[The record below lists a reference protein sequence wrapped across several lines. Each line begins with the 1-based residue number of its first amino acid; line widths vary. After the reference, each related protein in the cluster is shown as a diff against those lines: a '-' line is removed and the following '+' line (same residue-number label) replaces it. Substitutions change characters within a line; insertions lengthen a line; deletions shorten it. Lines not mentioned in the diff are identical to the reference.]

1 MKKAGRDKTTLPRA
15 NETEILLSIGAAIA
29 ETREK
34 GDLLNVVNSKLK
46 ELFDFTHSAIG
57 VTNPGGTSF
66 RLFLLDP
73 GSKSADHPDYKKVVT
88 RPSFPFE
95 DGVYD
100 NSLAADAGIVLDL
113 DELNKKITLPPYL
126 RINYDRGIKESLM
139 IALRKDGKSIGVLGL
154 FAEKKG
160 TFIESNLRIIRG
172 ISSQLSVAVANII
185 ASDAVEQSRKE
196 MASLLSIS
204 NDIASIRDKKDL
216 LHVIQ
221 GKLKTLFAFND
232 CAVVLFGENRSTYR
246 VFLSDCERARADHP
260 DFAEILDF
268 DYPSNDGIH
277 DAALNS
283 QGAVS
288 IRIADL
294 NLNLPNLKFIYETGL
309 REIAS
314 VGLRDTNEV
323 FGVMTL
329 LSETENAFSES
340 DLRLLLGIS
349 NQISTA
355 IANVLANE
363 KIVKQL
369 DEINRY
375 KQQLE
380 AENLVLQK
388 EINVAN
394 SYDEIIGSSGPMQRV
409 FRLISQVADS
419 DSTVLILGE
428 TGTGKE
434 LIASAIHRSS
444 PRSERL
450 LVKVNCA
457 SLPPTLVE
465 SELFGHERGSFTG
478 AIERRIG
485 KFELANHGTLF
496 LDEIGELSLELQAKL
511 LRAIQEKEIERVGG
525 KSTLK
530 VNVRIIA
537 ATNRDLTEEVDQK
550 RFRADLFYRLN
561 VFPITLPPLRD
572 RTEDIAPLAGHFA
585 AKFARKSGRSVIGI
599 SDRILRELTHYEWP
613 GNVRELEHLIERGV
627 LLANGPTITEIHL
640 PDLRSTPLTRTAEP
654 IRAKTLSEN
663 ESQHIL
669 EVLRKCAGKV
679 SGPDGAAAALGIPTS
694 TLNSRMKKLGISK
707 RLVFDQ

>member
-1 MKKAGRDKTTLPRA
+1 MPNTPRA
-15 NETEILLSIGAAIA
+15 NETEILLSVGAAIA

-46 ELFDFTHSAIG
+46 ELIDFTHSAIG
-57 VTNPGGTSF
+57 VTNPDGKSF

-73 GSKSADHPDYKKVVT
+73 ASRSADHPDYKTVVT
-88 RPSFPFE
+88 RPSFPFH

-100 NSLAADAGIVLDL
+100 TSLDADAGVVLDL
-113 DELNKKITLPPYL
+113 DELNERIVLPPYL
-126 RINYDRGIKESLM
+126 RINYERGIKESLM
-139 IALRKDGKSIGVLGL
+139 IALRKDGKGIGVLGL

-185 ASDAVEQSRKE
+185 SSDATEQSRKE

-204 NDIASIRDKKDL
+204 TDIASIRDKKDL

-221 GKLKTLFAFND
+221 GKLKRLFTFND
-232 CAVVLFGENRSTYR
+232 AAVVLFSENKSTYR
-246 VFLSDCERARADHP
+246 VFLSDCEGPRADHP

-277 DAALNS
+277 DSALNS
-283 QGAVS
+283 PTAVA
-288 IRIADL
+288 IKIAGLDL
-294 NLNLPNLKFIYETGL
+294 TLPNLKFIYDTGL
-309 REIAS
+309 REIAA
-314 VGLRDTNEV
+314 VALRDADEV

-349 NQISTA
+349 NQVSTA

-363 KIVKQL
+363 KIASQIE
-369 DEINRY
+369 EIERY

-380 AENLVLQK
+380 AENLGLQK
-388 EINVAN
+388 EISVASN
-394 SYDEIIGSSGPMQRV
+394 HEEIIGSSEEMQRV

-434 LIASAIHRSS
+434 LIARAIHRSS
-444 PRSERL
+444 PRNDRL

-478 AIERRIG
+478 AVDRRIG

-530 VNVRIIA
+530 VNVRIVA
-537 ATNRDLTEEVDQK
+537 ATNRNLIEEVEQK

-561 VFPITLPPLRD
+561 VFPISLPPLRD
-572 RTEDIAPLAGHFA
+572 RTEDIAPLAAHFS
-585 AKFARKSGRSVIGI
+585 AKFSRKSGRRVFGI
-599 SDRILRELTHYEWP
+599 ADQVLSELTQYEWP

-627 LLANGPTITEIHL
+627 LLANGPMITEIHL
-640 PDLRSTPLTRTAEP
+640 PDLKSPPVSRPAEP
-654 IRAKTLSEN
+654 TVAKTLTEN
-663 ESQHIL
+663 ESEHIL

-679 SGPDGAAAALGIPTS
+679 SGPDGAAAALGVPPS
-694 TLNSRMKKLGISK
+694 TLNSKMKKLGITK
-707 RLVFDQ
+707 RLIFDKQI

>member
-1 MKKAGRDKTTLPRA
+1 MEGANTQPTIARG

-34 GDLLNVVNSKLK
+34 GDLLRVINSKLK
-46 ELFDFTHSAIG
+46 ELFEFSHSAIG
-57 VTNPGGTSF
+57 VTNPDGKSF

-73 GSKSADHPDYKKVVT
+73 GSKSVNHPDYAKVVT
-88 RPSFPFE
+88 RPSFPMS

-100 NSLAADAGIVLDL
+100 RTFESESAIVLTIDDL
-113 DELNKKITLPPYL
+113 NQQMVLPPYL
-126 RINYDRGIKESLM
+126 KINYERGIKEAVM
-139 IALRKDGKSIGVLGL
+139 IALRKDGRNIGVLGL
-154 FAEKKG
+154 FSETID
-160 TFIESNLRIIRG
+160 TFVECNLRIIRG

-185 ASDAVEQSRKE
+185 ASEANEQSRME
-196 MASLLSIS
+196 MSSLLSIS

-216 LHVIQ
+216 LQVIQ
-221 GKLKTLFAFND
+221 GKLKTLFTFND
-232 CAVVLFGENRSTYR
+232 AAVVLFGKNKTTYR
-246 VFLSDCERARADHP
+246 VFLSDCEAPRATHP
-260 DFAEILDF
+260 DFIEILDH

-283 QGAVS
+283 PNAVAVK
-288 IRIADL
+288 IADL
-294 NLNLPNLKFIYETGL
+294 DLSLPNLKFIYDTGL
-309 REIAS
+309 RSIAS

-329 LSETENAFSES
+329 LSETENAFSDA

-363 KIVKQL
+363 RIAKQL
-369 DEINRY
+369 EQIDRY

-380 AENLVLQK
+380 AENLVLHK
-388 EINVAN
+388 ELNVAN
-394 SYDEIIGSSGPMQRV
+394 SYDEIIGSSEPMQRV

-419 DSTVLILGE
+419 DSTVLVLGE

-434 LIASAIHRSS
+434 LIARAIHRSS
-444 PRSERL
+444 PRNERL

-457 SLPPTLVE
+457 SLPPNLVE

-478 AIERRIG
+478 AVERRIG
-485 KFELANHGTLF
+485 KFELANHGTIF

-530 VNVRIIA
+530 VNVRIVA
-537 ATNRDLTEEVDQK
+537 ATNRNLIEEVEQK

-561 VFPITLPPLRD
+561 VFPIYLPPLRE
-572 RTEDIAPLAGHFA
+572 RTGDIAPLAAHFA
-585 AKFARKSGRSVIGI
+585 AKFSRKAGRKVLRIADQVIG
-599 SDRILRELTHYEWP
+599 ELESYDWP
-613 GNVRELEHLIERGV
+613 GNVRELEHFVERGV
-627 LLANGPTITEIHL
+627 LLANGPTITEIPL
-640 PDLRSTPLTRTAEP
+640 PDITSRTVSKAVGAA
-654 IRAKTLSEN
+654 IAKTLNEN
-663 ESQHIL
+663 ESEHIL
-669 EVLRKCAGKV
+669 EVLKRCAGKI
-679 SGPDGAAAALGIPTS
+679 SGPGGAAEALGIPAS
-694 TLNSRMKKLGISK
+694 TLNSKMKKLGISK
-707 RLVFDQ
+707 RLLFDR